1 LEGVFEVAFALTIAA
16 GNGRGR
22 KFRFDG
28 ESVSIGRAGSNDLVL
43 NDAGVSRTHAR
54 IERHGAAWVL
64 LDRASVNGVELNG
77 AVVGAPARLREGDRI
92 GVGPITF
99 EFCISAAGK
108 KSPARCWGAV
118 SRPARAGLVAVAV
131 LSGGIGARFV
141 MQPGSVP
148 GRNLSSRGPAFGPEP
163 AASHDGQ
170 PLDGAAPADL
180 AAARAAYERGRRK
193 LGERRVAPRNLYD
206 AWRAFVVA
214 RGHLEGAVDPGLLAG
229 ELARL
234 IEESERDLHR
244 ECNRLLFTAARF
256 ERYGRGER
264 AEQTWREVLL
274 HFPGDDPGGCHG
286 KARDNLLSE
295 PPGEGVE

>member
-1 LEGVFEVAFALTIAA
+1 VAFALTIAA
-16 GNGRGR
+16 GTGRGR
-22 KFRFDG
+22 KFRFDA

-54 IERHGAAWVL
+54 IERHGASWVL

-77 AVVGAPARLREGDRI
+77 AAVGTPARLREGDRI

-99 EFCISAAGK
+99 EFCISAAAK
-108 KSPARCWGAV
+108 RSPARCWGAI
-118 SRPARAGLVAVAV
+118 SRPARAGLIAVAV
-131 LSGGIGARFV
+131 LSGGIGARFA
-141 MQPGSVP
+141 MQPGSMAGP
-148 GRNLSSRGPAFGPEP
+148 LSSSRSNLALGPEP
-163 AASHDGQ
+163 TASHGAH
-170 PLDGAAPADL
+170 PLDGDPSPDF

-193 LGERRVAPRNLYD
+193 LEERRVAPRNLYD
-206 AWRAFVVA
+206 AWKAFVEA
-214 RGHLEGAVDPGLLAG
+214 RGHLEGAAEPGLLER

-234 IEESERDLHR
+234 VEESERDLHR
-244 ECNRLLFTAARF
+244 ECKRLLFTAARF
-256 ERYGRGER
+256 ERYGQGER

-295 PPGEGVE
+295 PPGEGFE